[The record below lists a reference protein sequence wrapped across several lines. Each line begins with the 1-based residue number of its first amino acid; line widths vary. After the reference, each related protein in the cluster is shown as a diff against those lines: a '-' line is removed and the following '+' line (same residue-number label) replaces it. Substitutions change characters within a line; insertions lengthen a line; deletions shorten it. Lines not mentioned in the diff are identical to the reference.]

1 MWVLSYLYE
10 ISGAFEDFYVLGAFP
25 CFAIIWTLSSS
36 LYFLFIE
43 EDSGAL
49 RDYLGRIMAP
59 LDM

>member
-1 MWVLSYLYE
+1 MWVLSYFYE
-10 ISGAFEDFYVLGAFP
+10 VSDAFEDFYLLEAFL